1 MPGFDG
7 TGPLGRGPM
16 SGRGRGF
23 CALRIPAKLW
33 EPVTGYA
40 GCAGWPVLVPAEGM
54 VAELA
59 VLRNQVLEL
68 ETVLDDF
75 KLHIGRLSWVKSA
88 C

>member
-1 MPGFDG
+1 
-7 TGPLGRGPM
+7 
-16 SGRGRGF
+16 
-23 CALRIPAKLW
+23 
-33 EPVTGYA
+33 
-40 GCAGWPVLVPAEGM
+40 M